1 MQLPRAY
8 LAALGVLIGFWLDGG
23 VVWAADAKS
32 TGKSAERRS
41 PVRAINS
48 SYFVTSDG
56 VRLHVAESAPARVSA
71 RLPVLAFVTGWSMPA
86 SIWGDQLS
94 ALAQRYRT
102 AALDPRGQGLSD
114 VPTEGYTLERRARD
128 IAEFVARYP
137 KVVLIGWSLGALEVL
152 QYVHQFGDGSV
163 DALVLVDSSVGEIP
177 APPPGNFTET
187 LQQDRTKALDSFVRA
202 IFRTPRSP
210 GQLKA
215 LLDGAMLMPL
225 QASIDL
231 LSYPVPREHW
241 RDIAWAF
248 KKPLLYVV
256 TPQFAEQ
263 AANLQRHRTGTR
275 IEIFTEA
282 GHTLFVDEPQRFNA
296 LIENFLGSLGRQR

>member
-1 MQLPRAY
+1 
-8 LAALGVLIGFWLDGG
+8 VLIAFWLDGG
-23 VVWAADAKS
+23 AVWAADAKS
-32 TGKSAERRS
+32 SAKSAERRN
-41 PVRAINS
+41 PVRAVASN
-48 SYFVTSDG
+48 YFLTSDG
-56 VRLHVAESAPARVSA
+56 VRLHVAESAPALVSA

-86 SIWGDQLS
+86 SIWNDQLS

-114 VPTEGYTLERRARD
+114 IPVEGYTLERRARD

-152 QYVHQFGDGSV
+152 QYVHQFGDASV
-163 DALVLVDSSVGEIP
+163 DALILVDSSVGEIP
-177 APPPGNFTET
+177 APPPGNFTES
-187 LQQDRTKALDSFVRA
+187 LQQDRAKALDSFVRA
-202 IFRTPRSP
+202 IFRTPRPP

-215 LLDGAMLMPL
+215 LLDGALRMPL

-231 LSYPVPREHW
+231 LSYPVPREYW

-263 AANLQRHRTGTR
+263 AANLQRHRAGTR

-296 LIENFLGSLGRQR
+296 LIENFVGSIGTQR